1 VAAAVLSMI
10 LFTFGGIGGLINASY
25 NLNLVVHNTAWI
37 PGHLHLTVGTAVTLT
52 FMGITY
58 WLVPWL
64 CGRGLWSRRLALAQ
78 VLLWFAGMAL
88 FSNALHRLG
97 VLGAPR
103 RTMLNA
109 TPYLQAEWKPLL
121 TLVGIGGTL
130 LFVSALLYFLNLV
143 LTVVASCTPAPA
155 LPEFAEAL
163 SGADHA
169 PIILDRW
176 RPWLALAAVL
186 IVVAYGPTLVRLI
199 ITTSLQCP
207 GYRVW

>member
-1 VAAAVLSMI
+1 
-10 LFTFGGIGGLINASY
+10 
-25 NLNLVVHNTAWI
+25 VV
-37 PGHLHLTVGTAVTLT
+37 
-52 FMGITY
+52 
-58 WLVPWL
+58 
-64 CGRGLWSRRLALAQ
+64 
-78 VLLWFAGMAL
+78 
-88 FSNALHRLG
+88 
-97 VLGAPR
+97 GAPR

-109 TPYLQAEWKPLL
+109 TPYLQAAWKPLL

-143 LTVVASCTPAPA
+143 LTLVASRAPAPD
-155 LPEFAEAL
+155 LPQFAEAL

-186 IVVAYGPTLVRLI
+186 IVIAYGSTLVRLI
-199 ITTSLQCP
+199 VTTSLQSP